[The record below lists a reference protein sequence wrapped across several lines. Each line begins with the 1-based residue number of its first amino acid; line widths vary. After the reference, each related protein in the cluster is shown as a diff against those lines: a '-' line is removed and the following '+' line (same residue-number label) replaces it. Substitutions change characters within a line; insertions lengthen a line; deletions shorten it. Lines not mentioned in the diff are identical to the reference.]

1 MMGISLK
8 ALMAMASL
16 VLVACVSSPLSV
28 EHDEFSAA
36 RTAIEQA
43 RAAKAERCAPQ
54 LLAMAQS
61 RLYWAAHE
69 LREPQIN
76 RSHQAEVAALTAQ
89 AEDYARQARELAL
102 ENCREITTVI
112 LIPDEDGN
120 VGVISVN
127 AGGKSQTVDQ
137 AFHASSVMGS
147 ESAPGPVIAMDEKQV
162 KKQFSAILKAQ
173 PPKPARFT
181 LYFISG
187 TSELTEESTAL
198 IPQVLKASKERQ
210 PAEVSIIGHS
220 DSTGSETINMKISL
234 ARAKAVEALLRASD
248 SVPAS
253 IYLRSHGENDPLIPT
268 PDNVPEPRNRRVEII
283 VL

>member
-1 MMGISLK
+1 MGTCLR
-8 ALMAMASL
+8 ALVAMASL
-16 VLVACVSSPLSV
+16 MLVACASSPLSV
-28 EHDEFSAA
+28 EDDKFSAA

-43 RAAKAERCAPQ
+43 RMAKAERCAPK
-54 LLAMAQS
+54 LLAMAES

-89 AEDYARQARELAL
+89 AEDYARQARELAF

-120 VGVISVN
+120 VGAISVN

-147 ESAPGPVIAMDEKQV
+147 GSAPGPVMAMDEEQV

-173 PPKPARFT
+173 PPKPARFI
-181 LYFISG
+181 LYFVSG
-187 TSELTEESTAL
+187 TSELTEESIAL
-198 IPQVLKASKERQ
+198 IPQVLKASKERE
-210 PAEVSIIGHS
+210 PAEVSIVGHS
-220 DSTGSETINMKISL
+220 DSTGSEKLNLRISS

-248 SVPAS
+248 SAPGS
-253 IYLRSHGENDPLIPT
+253 IYLRFHGENDPLIPT
-268 PDNVPEPRNRRVEII
+268 PDNVPEPRNRRVEIM